1 MRTKSIIFILV
12 ISMFAGRLYSQ
23 HTGNKNAYPV
33 KPVKAYKGVVNIE
46 KNAGLGYF
54 SDPSENLLDF
64 YHFNLFPDS
73 IYGYNHDSQIGIYL
87 NTRSYFNLN
96 NKTLHVKNYSDIH
109 YATGDTYYY
118 NETSGLLDSAILE
131 SEGNWEYDYIAVK
144 HVYTYAEN
152 LMKTEVV
159 YIDTTYDSVDNDW
172 EMVEVINYSYDS
184 DSRIKEKSI
193 FQANQFYWN
202 TSYYYNVITSDS
214 IIRTDTTFTNYYNN
228 WVPDH
233 ISITTLNSKNECTQI
248 QNFQYTYYFLLKPD
262 SFGVPDP
269 VNKIDMKYDSAG
281 DLLSET
287 ITRYDGGQPAVLTNL
302 YEYNINDTRKLKT
315 IIGNVPMWEITYQ
328 NIYYYNTSATKT
340 KEIENAKFMIF
351 PNPAYDVLH
360 IEGISIGSK
369 VSIYSMDGKIVRSQ
383 IYGNSSI
390 SVSDLPEGIYL
401 INMIEIKGHSLNR
414 VFIKK

>member
-1 MRTKSIIFILV
+1 M
-12 ISMFAGRLYSQ
+12 
-23 HTGNKNAYPV
+23 
-33 KPVKAYKGVVNIE
+33 
-46 KNAGLGYF
+46 
-54 SDPSENLLDF
+54 
-64 YHFNLFPDS
+64 
-73 IYGYNHDSQIGIYL
+73 
-87 NTRSYFNLN
+87 
-96 NKTLHVKNYSDIH
+96 
-109 YATGDTYYY
+109 
-118 NETSGLLDSAILE
+118 
-131 SEGNWEYDYIAVK
+131 
-144 HVYTYAEN
+144 
-152 LMKTEVV
+152 
-159 YIDTTYDSVDNDW
+159 SVH
-172 EMVEVINYSYDS
+172 
-184 DSRIKEKSI
+184 KFK
-193 FQANQFYWN
+193 
-202 TSYYYNVITSDS
+202 
-214 IIRTDTTFTNYYNN
+214 
-228 WVPDH
+228 
-233 ISITTLNSKNECTQI
+233 
-248 QNFQYTYYFLLKPD
+248 NFQYTYYFLLKPD

-383 IYGNSSI
+383 MYGNSSI